1 MLEQLKHLVL
11 DANLELP
18 RRGLITYTWGNVSAR
33 DRETG
38 LVVIKPSGL
47 DYDKMHAEDMVVV
60 DLENKTVEGNLR
72 PSSDVLTHLALYKR
86 YPAIGGIVH
95 THSPR
100 ATAWAQAGRG
110 IPFYGTTQADY
121 FRGPIPCA
129 RSLTEQ
135 EIKEAY
141 ELNTGLVIIETLD
154 GLGLDPIEMPAMLC
168 KNHGVFTWGRD
179 AADAVHNAVVLE
191 EVAKMAMW
199 TEQLNPAVQPAP
211 EALLKKHYERKHGA
225 NAYYGQ
231 KKK

>member
-1 MLEQLKHLVL
+1 M
-11 DANLELP
+11 
-18 RRGLITYTWGNVSAR
+18 R
-33 DRETG
+33 
-38 LVVIKPSGL
+38 
-47 DYDKMHAEDMVVV
+47 
-60 DLENKTVEGNLR
+60 
-72 PSSDVLTHLALYKR
+72 
-86 YPAIGGIVH
+86 
-95 THSPR
+95 
-100 ATAWAQAGRG
+100 AGRG

-135 EIKEAY
+135 EIREAY

-191 EVAKMAMW
+191 EVAKMALW